1 MGTLE
6 NRRKL
11 TAVRGMGAALVGFAG
26 WIVLYVV
33 FGLIEPNIFT
43 TNNMLN
49 LLRSIS
55 GPFGWARVCLKLDW
69 TQGATSIP

>member
-33 FGLIEPNIFT
+33 SPSL
-43 TNNMLN
+43 
-49 LLRSIS
+49 
-55 GPFGWARVCLKLDW
+55 
-69 TQGATSIP
+69 